1 MNVIEKES
9 SNRKEKI
16 FMEENEGIMV
26 QRVGNVLYTVRLK
39 SSEGAKESYE
49 AKLRKM
55 IENAAISRVSGSSE
69 QN

>member
-1 MNVIEKES
+1 
-9 SNRKEKI
+9 
-16 FMEENEGIMV
+16 MEENEGIMV